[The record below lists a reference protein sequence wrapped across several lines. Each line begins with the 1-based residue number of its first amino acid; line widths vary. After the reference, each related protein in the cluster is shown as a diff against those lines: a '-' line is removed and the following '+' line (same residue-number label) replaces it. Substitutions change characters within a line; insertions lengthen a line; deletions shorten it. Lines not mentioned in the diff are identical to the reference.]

1 MKTNRFIVSLLFII
15 AMLSWELTATAADAA
30 PATDTSGGLGLA
42 WLIPLLAPIVV
53 TGLKKI
59 PGLFESKVSKN
70 LLPYVCI
77 GVAVL
82 MVLVLN
88 MAGKS
93 SLSIWI
99 AGPVA
104 GALGIGAREL
114 LDKGMGLLG
123 LGSAGVKAPEPE
135 VATDQTQQKV

>member
-1 MKTNRFIVSLLFII
+1 MKTNRFIVSLLFLLV
-15 AMLSWELTATAADAA
+15 MLSWALTAAAADAA
-30 PATDTSGGLGLA
+30 PAADTSSGVGLA
-42 WLIPLLAPIVV
+42 WLIPLVAPIIV
-53 TGLKKI
+53 TGIKKI
-59 PGLFESKVSKN
+59 PGLFETKVSKN

-82 MVLVLN
+82 LVLVLN
-88 MAGKS
+88 LAGKS

-123 LGSAGVKAPEPE
+123 LGGAGAKAPEP
-135 VATDQTQQKV
+135 AADTNQTQQKG